1 MGLLVR
7 PSLSLWVSHCDL
19 LSLLQALPQWDEE
32 MILLKNIFPQW
43 FIFSKDQ
50 FSNWVSCVERFIS
63 KLGVGRGHVG

>member
-32 MILLKNIFPQW
+32 MILLKNIFP
-43 FIFSKDQ
+43 
-50 FSNWVSCVERFIS
+50 
-63 KLGVGRGHVG
+63 